1 MQKNGFFKDFFG
13 TIRQDLQETGI
24 GTSLNREFISIYEF
38 YLTPEERQNLA
49 AMPWAKRLIY
59 RVFILL
65 KNILLK
71 LSPFRRLLLL
81 IALFFLVKQQNDV
94 SHFFIAFIILF
105 IILLLELKDKLLAH
119 DELKAGR
126 AVQAALRPQ
135 KCRQVNGWQVYMYTQ
150 SANEVGGDLIDCL
163 ACEDESSG
171 YFVGDVAGKGLGAAL
186 LMAQLQASVHALLS
200 HVKSP
205 AKLVS
210 DLNRLYCRGGLADT
224 FISFIY
230 LKIEPRSGI
239 VKYVNA
245 GHLPPIW
252 VHKGEVFELE
262 KGGLALGLAKE
273 SAYNEQSQKLEVG
286 DFLVIY
292 TDGLIEARDRQGYFF
307 GETRLSKRLQLFGSE
322 TAESAGKGLV
332 SAVEGFVGNS
342 PRADDLTL
350 LLLKRVE
357 AEK

>member
-13 TIRQDLQETGI
+13 TIRQDLQESGI
-24 GTSLNREFISIYEF
+24 GTSLNREFVSIYEF
-38 YLTPEERQNLA
+38 YLTPEERQKLA
-49 AMPWAKRLIY
+49 AMSWSKRSIY
-59 RVFILL
+59 RVFLLL

-81 IALFFLVKQQNDV
+81 IALFFLLKQQNSV
-94 SHFFIAFIILF
+94 SHYFIAFAVLF

-119 DELKAGR
+119 DELEAGR

-135 KCRQVNGWQVYMYTQ
+135 KCRQVNGWQVFMYTQ

-163 ACEDESSG
+163 SLDGEGSG

-186 LMAQLQASVHALLS
+186 LMAQLQASAHALLS

-205 AKLVS
+205 AKLVA

-230 LKIEPRSGI
+230 LNIEPRSGL
-239 VKYVNA
+239 VKWVNA
-245 GHLPPIW
+245 GHLPPLW
-252 VHKGEVFELE
+252 VHNGEPAELA

-273 SAYNEQSQKLEVG
+273 TAYGEQSQKLEIG
-286 DFLVIY
+286 DFLVVY
-292 TDGLIEARDRQGYFF
+292 TDGLIEARDRQGHFF
-307 GETRLSKRLQLFGSE
+307 GEARLAKRLQVFGSE
-322 TAESAGKGLV
+322 SAESAGKGLV
-332 SAVEGFVGNS
+332 SVVEGFVGNS

-350 LLLKRVE
+350 LILKRVD
-357 AEK
+357 AE